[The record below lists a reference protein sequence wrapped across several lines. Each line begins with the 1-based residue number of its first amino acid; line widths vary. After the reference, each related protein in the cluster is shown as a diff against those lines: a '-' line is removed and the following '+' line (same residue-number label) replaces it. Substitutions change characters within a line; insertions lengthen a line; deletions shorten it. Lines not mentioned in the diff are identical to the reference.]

1 MTEEQETFRL
11 NQKKLMTYW
20 RKLMRIAKTEQ
31 LKNDI
36 EIYS

>member
-1 MTEEQETFRL
+1 MAEEQETFRL